1 MKIISVNSNFL
12 QELENVINSQMCGKL
27 LKYYVYIYRIAD
39 LYYDASYSSW
49 YRNIM
54 QVLICGLLGIPPSN
68 GVLPQAP
75 MHTRSL
81 AVLRRQVGDFNRFVC

>member
-1 MKIISVNSNFL
+1 MDV
-12 QELENVINSQMCGKL
+12 C
-27 LKYYVYIYRIAD
+27 IYRIAD
-39 LYYDASYSSW
+39 HYYHASYSSW
-49 YRNIM
+49 YTDIM

-81 AVLRRQVGDFNRFVC
+81 AVLRRQVGDFNRFVSVNFLV

>member
-1 MKIISVNSNFL
+1 
-12 QELENVINSQMCGKL
+12 
-27 LKYYVYIYRIAD
+27 
-39 LYYDASYSSW
+39 
-49 YRNIM
+49 M

-81 AVLRRQVGDFNRFVC
+81 AVLRRQVGDFNRFVSVNFLV